1 MQCTIGVPL
10 LSPSHPPSA
19 PTHPP
24 SAPPPAPLPS
34 SSSREL
40 LEAIAQYEQQ
50 QFSSSAATQAVH
62 KATLKPLEMS
72 GGEKLLQMVSK
83 RGGGQCGRG
92 REGGEATRWCEC
104 ELIKKGRTFSEERKK
119 QKCDHFLLKIHL
131 IVRQTSQFSP
141 ACVPNCRKSLGWRKK
156 TNN

>member
-1 MQCTIGVPL
+1 MFPL
-10 LSPSHPPSA
+10 LSPSPLPFA
-19 PTHPP
+19 PTHLP

-62 KATLKPLEMS
+62 KAMLKPLEMS

-83 RGGGQCGRG
+83 RETRQSRGSVGGGGR
-92 REGGEATRWCEC
+92 EATRCCEC

-119 QKCDHFLLKIHL
+119 QKCDHFLSKIHL

-156 TNN
+156 TNS